1 MPQEKGKKKKS
12 RNSTALF
19 FSPWKKQETHNTA
32 TEAGEHQSE
41 TSK

>member
-1 MPQEKGKKKKS
+1 MPQEKGKKK
-12 RNSTALF
+12 NQEIAQHF